1 MLKQIASFA
10 TESGA
15 EILTY
20 DPSRQAIY
28 VVSGDSSLEVLSA
41 QDPANLSSL
50 FTLDLAATAGVPL
63 GGANSVAYKNG
74 LLAIAVAAQEKT
86 DPGLV
91 ILVNLD
97 TYNEA
102 NPAGSVQVLTV
113 GALPDMVTF
122 SPNGQNLL
130 LVGP

>member
-1 MLKQIASFA
+1 M
-10 TESGA
+10 
-15 EILTY
+15 
-20 DPSRQAIY
+20 
-28 VVSGDSSLEVLSA
+28 
-41 QDPANLSSL
+41 
-50 FTLDLAATAGVPL
+50 PL
-63 GGANSVAYKNG
+63 GGANSVAYKNS